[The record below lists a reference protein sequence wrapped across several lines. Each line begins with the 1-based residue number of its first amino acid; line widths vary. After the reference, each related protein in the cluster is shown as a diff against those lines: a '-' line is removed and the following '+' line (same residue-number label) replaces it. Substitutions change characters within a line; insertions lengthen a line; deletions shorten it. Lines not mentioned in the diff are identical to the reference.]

1 MLPEFHLKLKL
12 QTDHNHKTMKNK
24 KLYFFIAFAML
35 LLSQKAEAQILKYST
50 GSWNEDTLG
59 NHRAVVKVN
68 AKSDAL
74 LAHIDWRRRDH
85 HPENIDVIVLDAA
98 TGKRVNNVFR
108 VNINREFGEFIFQAT
123 SAGIYYFYYMP
134 HVTGKG
140 NYPKVYY
147 NAPASLAE
155 KSWLGKNKLT
165 TSPVALKQISSFQK
179 VTAKEIQSIDDF
191 NSFFPM
197 EVIASKTEIAALVK
211 KNAGSPFLIFPE
223 YRQYSIRMT
232 DDIPQRWAIKGAKTN
247 LNDTVQKGE
256 YYSFQVGM
264 WANTKSFQNVE
275 LKFSDL
281 KNAQNT
287 IKAENF
293 TCFNTEGFDSE
304 GQYFEKKCSVQQNK
318 VQAFWCGLQI
328 PADAAPGTYSA
339 DVTVVADN
347 EKPQVFKLIV
357 LIENKLIASGGV
369 DDPSNLSRLKWLNSK
384 IAFDD
389 GIVPPYTAMTLNN
402 KTIGL
407 LGRTVT
413 LNELGL
419 PASIQSFFDIEMT
432 KLTDKPLE
440 MLKSQFDFVVV
451 NPDNS
456 QQKFVPAGLT
466 FTRKAEGAIAWA
478 SEAES
483 GEFNM
488 ILTAQAEFDGCIEY
502 QVTIIPKR
510 DMNVNDMRLEIP
522 YRNEVAEM
530 MMGLG
535 VHGGKRPEKLDWK
548 WDQQKNQDALWVGKV
563 NAGIQTSLKDENYVR
578 PLNTNFYLSKPL
590 NMPPSWFNNGNG
602 GFTASQ
608 VNDVFL
614 VKAFSGKRS
623 LKKGEEIHF
632 NFRMLITPFRPLNT
646 DWQWNTRFYHSFKPI
661 DTITKTG
668 ANTVNVHH
676 ANEINPF
683 INYPFLRPAEM
694 KKYIDEGHSKD
705 LKVKIYYT
713 VRELTNKA
721 PELFMLRSL
730 GDEVLSYGKGNGFS
744 WLQEHLDS
752 NYIAA
757 WFVPELKDA
766 AIVNSGV
773 SRWHNFYVEG
783 LNWLAINEGID
794 GIYIDDVAFDRTTMK
809 RVRKVLDRNRQ
820 GAIIDLHSANQY
832 NIKDGFASSTN
843 LYLEHF
849 PYLNR
854 LWFGEYFNYNS
865 QPDYWL
871 TEISGIPYGLMGE
884 MLQDGGNS
892 WRGMIFGMTARLPWA
907 GDPTSVWKIMDNFGI
922 QGSQMIGYWVPACPV
937 KTDNPNVICTVYKKD
952 KKSLISIASW
962 DKEKTDVKLVIDW
975 TALGISP
982 DKAQLTA
989 IGAKDFQSATTFG
1002 VDQKIPIEPGKGWL
1016 LILEEK

>member
-1 MLPEFHLKLKL
+1 
-12 QTDHNHKTMKNK
+12 MKN
-24 KLYFFIAFAML
+24 LGVYFFIALAWIF
-35 LLSQKAEAQILKYST
+35 LSQFAEAQVLTYST
-50 GSWNEDTLG
+50 GTWNVDTLG
-59 NHRAVVKVN
+59 NHRAVIQVKT
-68 AKSDAL
+68 KSDAL
-74 LAHIDWRRRDH
+74 LAHLDWRRRDH
-85 HPENIDVIVLDAA
+85 HPENIDVIVVNAE
-98 TGKRVNNVFR
+98 TGKRVNNVYR
-108 VNINREFGEFIFQAT
+108 VNINPEFGEVIFQALN
-123 SAGIYYFYYMP
+123 AGTYYFYYMP
-134 HVTGKG
+134 HVMSKG
-140 NYPKVYY
+140 NYPKVKY
-147 NAPASLAE
+147 NEPINLAE
-155 KSWLGKNKLT
+155 KSWAAKYKFTGNQMLSAQKAKY
-165 TSPVALKQISSFQK
+165 KQ
-179 VTAKEIQSIDDF
+179 VTATEIQSIDVF
-191 NSFFPM
+191 NSFYPM
-197 EVIASKTEIAALVK
+197 EVIASKTEIASLLK
-211 KNAGSPFLIFPE
+211 KNPGAPFLVFPE
-223 YRQYSIRMT
+223 YREYSIRMT
-232 DDIPQRWAIKGAKTN
+232 DNIPQRWALKGAKIN

-256 YYSFQVGM
+256 YYTFQAGV
-264 WANTKSFQNVE
+264 WAYSKPYQHVE
-275 LKFSDL
+275 IKFSDL

-287 IKAENF
+287 IKSENF

-304 GQYFEKKCSVQQNK
+304 GNYFEKNCSVQQDK

-328 PADAAPGTYSA
+328 PADAVPGQYTA
-339 DVTVVADN
+339 DVTLTAGN
-347 EKPQVFKLIV
+347 EKPQTFKLI
-357 LIENKLIASGGV
+357 LTIANKLIANGGV

-384 IAFDD
+384 LAFDD
-389 GIVPPYTAMTLNN
+389 GIVPPYTAMTVTDR
-402 KTIGL
+402 TIGL
-407 LGRTVT
+407 LGRTITV
-413 LNELGL
+413 NDLGF
-419 PASIQSFFDIEMT
+419 PSSIQSFFDVEMT

-440 MLKSQFDFVVV
+440 MLKGHIQFSVV

-456 QQKFVPAGLT
+456 KQKFVPTSFA
-466 FTRKAEGAIAWA
+466 FTKKAEGAVTWT

-483 GEFNM
+483 GDFNM
-488 ILTAQAEFDGCIEY
+488 LLTAQAEFDGCIEY
-502 QVTIIPKR
+502 QVTLIAKN
-510 DMNVNDMRLEIP
+510 DVEVNDMKLEIP
-522 YRNEVAEM
+522 FRNEVAEM

-535 VHGGKRPEKLDWK
+535 IHGGKRLENLDWK

-590 NMPPSWFNNGNG
+590 NMPPSWYNNGNG
-602 GFTASQ
+602 GFSASK
-608 VNDVFL
+608 VFDVYL
-614 VKAFSGKRS
+614 VEAFSGKRN
-623 LKKGEEIHF
+623 LHKYEELHF
-632 NFRMLITPFRPLNT
+632 NFRLLVTPFRPINT

-661 DTITKTG
+661 DEIVKTG

-676 ANEINPF
+676 ANAINPF

-721 PELFMLRSL
+721 PEMFMLRSL
-730 GDEVLSYGKGNGFS
+730 GDEVLSHGKGNGFS
-744 WLQEHLDS
+744 WLQEHLDT

-832 NIKDGFASSTN
+832 NVRDGFASSTN

-849 PYLNR
+849 PYINR
-854 LWFGEYFNYNS
+854 LWFGEYFNYDS
-865 QPDYWL
+865 EPDYWL

-884 MLQDGGNS
+884 MLQDGGNA

-922 QGSQMIGYWVPACPV
+922 QGSHMIGYWVPNCPV

-962 DKEKTDVKLVIDW
+962 DKEKTNVKLLIDW

-982 DKAQLTA
+982 EKAKLTA
-989 IGAKDFQSATTFG
+989 IEAKDFQSAATFSP
-1002 VDQKIPIEPGKGWL
+1002 DQKIPVEPGKGWMF
-1016 LILEEK
+1016 ILEEK

>member
-1 MLPEFHLKLKL
+1 
-12 QTDHNHKTMKNK
+12 MKNGK
-24 KLYFFIAFAML
+24 IYFSLAVVIFFMSKLAD
-35 LLSQKAEAQILKYST
+35 AQVLKYSI
-50 GSWNEDTLG
+50 GSWNADTLG
-59 NHRAVVKVN
+59 NHRAVVKVKT
-68 AKSDAL
+68 KSDAV

-85 HPENIDVIVLDAA
+85 HPEKIDVIVVDAK
-98 TGKRVNNVFR
+98 TGKRVNNVYR
-108 VNINREFGEFIFQAT
+108 ADINREFGELIFQAPT
-123 SAGIYYFYYMP
+123 AGTYYFYYLPYVMS
-134 HVTGKG
+134 KG
-140 NYPKVYY
+140 NYPKVGY
-147 NAPASLAE
+147 NEPLNLAA
-155 KSWLGKNKLT
+155 KSWTAKYKLNGTPLGVSQKAK
-165 TSPVALKQISSFQK
+165 FQK
-179 VTAKEIQSIDDF
+179 VTATEIQSIDAF
-191 NSFFPM
+191 NSFNPM
-197 EVIASKTEIAALVK
+197 EVIASKAEISSLIN
-211 KNAGSPFLIFPE
+211 KNPGVPFLVFSE
-223 YRQYSIRMT
+223 YREYSIRMT
-232 DDIPQRWAIKGAKTN
+232 DDIPQRWVMRGAKTN
-247 LNDTVQKGE
+247 LIDTVQKGE
-256 YYSFQVGM
+256 YYTFQAGV
-264 WANTKSFQNVE
+264 WAYSKSYQQVE
-275 LKFSDL
+275 IKFSDL
-281 KNAQNT
+281 KSTRNT

-293 TCFNTEGFDSE
+293 TCFNTEGYDSE
-304 GQYFEKKCSVQQNK
+304 GNYFEKNCAVQQNK
-318 VQAFWCGLQI
+318 IQAFWCGLQI
-328 PADAAPGTYSA
+328 PVDAVPGKYSA
-339 DVTVVADN
+339 DVTVIVSN
-347 EKPQVFKLIV
+347 EKPQVFKLELTIT
-357 LIENKLIASGGV
+357 NKVIANGGV
-369 DDPSNLSRLKWLNSK
+369 NDPSNLSRLKWLNSK
-384 IAFDD
+384 LAFDD
-389 GIVPPYTAMTLNN
+389 GIVPPYSAMTVQN

-407 LGRTVT
+407 LGRTIT
-413 LNELGL
+413 LNDLGF
-419 PASIQSFFDIEMT
+419 PSSIQSFFDIEMT
-432 KLTDKPLE
+432 KLTDKPIE
-440 MLKSQFDFVVV
+440 MLKGVIQFVVV

-456 QQKFVPAGLT
+456 EQKFVSTDFT
-466 FTRKAEGAIAWA
+466 FNKKAEGAIAWT

-483 GEFNM
+483 DDFNM
-488 ILTAQAEFDGCIEY
+488 LLTAQAEFDGCVEY
-502 QVTIIPKR
+502 QVTLVSKKNIDI
-510 DMNVNDMRLEIP
+510 NDMKLEIP
-522 YRNEVAEM
+522 FRNEVADM

-535 VHGGKRPEKLDWK
+535 FHGGKRPDKLDWK

-590 NMPPSWFNNGNG
+590 NMPPSWYNRGKG

-608 VNDVFL
+608 INDIFL
-614 VKAFSGKRS
+614 VEAFSGKRT
-623 LKKGEEIHF
+623 LHKNEELHF
-632 NFRMLITPFRPLNT
+632 NFRLLITPFRQINT
-646 DWQWNTRFYHSFKPI
+646 DWQWNTRFYHAFKPI
-661 DTITKTG
+661 DEIVKTG

-676 ANEINPF
+676 ANAINPY
-683 INYPFLRPAEM
+683 INYPFLRPVEM

-721 PELFMLRSL
+721 PEIFMLRSL

-809 RVRKVLDRNRQ
+809 RVRKVLDRSRQ

-865 QPDYWL
+865 EPDYWL

-884 MLQDGGNS
+884 MLQDGGNA

-907 GDPTSVWKIMDNFGI
+907 GDPTPVWKIMDNFGM

-962 DKEKTDVKLVIDW
+962 DKEKADIKLAIDW
-975 TALGISP
+975 KALGISP
-982 DKAQLTA
+982 EKAILTA
-989 IGAKDFQSATTFG
+989 VEAKDFQPAATFIP
-1002 VDQKIPIEPGKGWL
+1002 DQKIPVEPGKGWL
-1016 LILEEK
+1016 LILEGK

>member
-1 MLPEFHLKLKL
+1 
-12 QTDHNHKTMKNK
+12 MKNT
-24 KLYFFIAFAML
+24 KLYFFFALAML
-35 LLSQKAEAQILKYST
+35 LLGQTAKAQVLKYST
-50 GSWNEDTLG
+50 GTWNEDTLG
-59 NHRAVVKVN
+59 NHRAVVKVT
-68 AKSDAL
+68 AKSNAL

-85 HPENIDVIVLDAA
+85 QPEKMDVVVVEASS
-98 TGKRVNNVFR
+98 GKRINNVFR
-108 VNINREFGEFIFQAT
+108 VNINREFGELIFQAP
-123 SAGIYYFYYMP
+123 SAGLYYFYYMP
-134 HVTGKG
+134 HKLGKG

-147 NAPASLAE
+147 NAPIDLAE
-155 KSWLGKNKLT
+155 KEWLEGNKL
-165 TSPVALKQISSFQK
+165 SAQPLKQDQLAKFQR
-179 VTAKEIQSIDDF
+179 VTASQIESIDAF

-197 EVIASKTEIAALVK
+197 EVIASKAETASLM
-211 KNAGSPFLIFPE
+211 KNNADNSYLIFPE

-232 DDIPQRWAIKGAKTN
+232 NDIPQRWAMRGAKAN

-256 YYSFQVGM
+256 YYSFQVGL
-264 WANTKSFQNVE
+264 WANAKSFQNVAILFSG
-275 LKFSDL
+275 LKS
-281 KNAQNT
+281 ARNT
-287 IKAENF
+287 IKSGNF

-304 GQYFEKKCSVQQNK
+304 GEYFEKKCSVAQNY

-328 PADAAPGTYSA
+328 PADAAPGTYTA
-339 DVTVVADN
+339 DVTVTPDN
-347 EKPQVFKLIV
+347 EKSQTFKLIILV
-357 LIENKLIASGGV
+357 ENKTIANGGV

-389 GIVPPYTAMTLNN
+389 GIVPPYTTMTLNE
-402 KTIGL
+402 KTISL
-407 LGRTVT
+407 LGRKIT
-413 LNELGL
+413 LNEMGF

-440 MLKSQFDFVVV
+440 LLKNPMSFVIE
-451 NPDNS
+451 NTDMS
-456 QQKFVPAGLT
+456 QQKFVPKDFT
-466 FTRKAEGAIAWA
+466 FIKKAEGAIAWT
-478 SEAES
+478 SESES
-483 GEFNM
+483 NDFNM
-488 ILTAQAEFDGCIEY
+488 VLTAQAEFDGCIEY
-502 QVTIIPKR
+502 QLTLVAKK
-510 DMNVNDMRLEIP
+510 DFNVNDMRLELP

-535 VHGGKRPEKLDWK
+535 IHGGKRPEKLDWK
-548 WDQQKNQDALWVGKV
+548 WDQTKNQDALWVGKV
-563 NAGIQTSLKDENYVR
+563 NAGIQTSLKDENYIR

-608 VNDVFL
+608 VNDEFL
-614 VKAFSGKRS
+614 VKAFSGKRE
-623 LKKGEEIHF
+623 LKKGEELHF
-632 NFRMLITPFRPLNT
+632 NFRMLITPFRPINT
-646 DWQWNTRFYHSFKPI
+646 EWQWNTRFYHSFKPI
-661 DTITKTG
+661 DEITKTG
-668 ANTVNVHH
+668 ANTINVHH
-676 ANEINPF
+676 ANAINPY
-683 INYPFLRPAEM
+683 INYPFLRPSEM

-705 LKVKIYYT
+705 MKVKIYYT

-721 PELFMLRSL
+721 PEIFMLRSL
-730 GDEVLSYGKGNGFS
+730 GDEVLSHGKGNGFS
-744 WLQEHLDS
+744 WLQEHLDT

-809 RVRKVLDRNRQ
+809 RVRKVLDRNRD

-832 NIKDGFASSTN
+832 NKNDGFASSTN

-849 PYLNR
+849 PYINR

-884 MLQDGGNS
+884 MLQDGGNA

-922 QGSQMIGYWVPACPV
+922 KGSRMIGYWVPDCPV

-962 DKEKTDVKLVIDW
+962 DKDKTDVKLAIDW
-975 TALGISP
+975 TGLGISP
-982 DKAQLTA
+982 EKATLTA
-989 IGAKDFQSATTFG
+989 VEAKDFQAAATFTP
-1002 VDQKIPIEPGKGWL
+1002 DQKIPVEPGKGWL

>member
-1 MLPEFHLKLKL
+1 MR
-12 QTDHNHKTMKNK
+12 NMKFCFLISVTLFLWMK
-24 KLYFFIAFAML
+24 PADARV
-35 LLSQKAEAQILKYST
+35 LKYGT
-50 GSWNEDTLG
+50 GTWNADTLG
-59 NHRAVVKVN
+59 NHRAVVQVK

-85 HPENIDVIVLDAA
+85 HPEKIDVIVVDAK
-98 TGKRVNNVFR
+98 TGKKINNVYR
-108 VNINREFGEFIFQAT
+108 ADINREFGELVFQAPT
-123 SAGIYYFYYMP
+123 AGTYYFYYMP
-134 HVTGKG
+134 HVMSKG
-140 NYPKVYY
+140 NYPKVKY
-147 NAPASLAE
+147 NEPLNLAGKAWTAKYKLATTPLPASQ
-155 KSWLGKNKLT
+155 KSK
-165 TSPVALKQISSFQK
+165 FQR
-179 VTAKEIQSIDDF
+179 VTASEIQSIDAF

-197 EVIASKTEIAALVK
+197 EVIASKAEITALVK
-211 KNAGSPFLIFPE
+211 KNPDSPFLIFPE
-223 YRQYSIRMT
+223 YREYSIRLT
-232 DDIPQRWAIKGAKTN
+232 DDIPQRWALRGVKTN

-256 YYSFQVGM
+256 YFTFQAGV
-264 WANTKSFQNVE
+264 WANTKAFQKVE
-275 LKFSDL
+275 IKFSDL
-281 KNAQNT
+281 KSGQN
-287 IKAENF
+287 IIEAGSF

-304 GQYFEKKCSVQQNK
+304 GNYFEKNCAVQLNK
-318 VQAFWCGLQI
+318 IQSFWCGLQI
-328 PADAAPGTYSA
+328 PVDAIPGNYSA
-339 DVTVVADN
+339 DVTVIAGN
-347 EKPQVFKLIV
+347 EKPQTFKLV
-357 LIENKLIASGGV
+357 LTIGNKLLANGGI

-384 IAFDD
+384 LAFDD
-389 GIVPPYTAMTLNN
+389 GVVPPYTAMTVQD

-407 LGRTVT
+407 LGRKIT
-413 LNELGL
+413 LNGLGL
-419 PASIQSFFDIEMT
+419 PSSIQSYFDIEMT
-432 KLTDKPLE
+432 KLTDKPIE
-440 MLKSQFDFVVV
+440 MLKGQFDFVVV
-451 NPDNS
+451 NTDNS
-456 QQKFVPAGLT
+456 KQKFVPTDFT
-466 FTRKAEGAIAWA
+466 FSKKAEGAIAWT
-478 SEAES
+478 SEVES
-483 GEFNM
+483 DDFNM
-488 ILTAQAEFDGCIEY
+488 LLTAQAEFDGCIEY
-502 QVTIIPKR
+502 QVTLVSKR
-510 DMNVNDMRLEIP
+510 DITVNDVKLEIP

-535 VHGGKRPEKLDWK
+535 VHGGKRPDNLDWK

-602 GFTASQ
+602 GFTASK
-608 VNDVFL
+608 VSDVYL
-614 VKAFSGKRS
+614 VEAFSGKRT
-623 LKKGEEIHF
+623 LHKYEELHF
-632 NFRMLITPFRPLNT
+632 NFRLLITPFRPINT

-661 DTITKTG
+661 DTIVKTG

-676 ANEINPF
+676 ATTINPF
-683 INYPFLRPAEM
+683 INYPFLRPVEM

-721 PELFMLRSL
+721 PEMFMLRSL
-730 GDEVLSYGKGNGFS
+730 GDEVLSHGKGNGFS

-809 RVRKVLDRNRQ
+809 RVRKVLDRNRP

-832 NIKDGFASSTN
+832 NVHDGFASSTN

-865 QPDYWL
+865 EPDYWL

-884 MLQDGGNS
+884 MLQDGGNA

-937 KTDNPNVICTVYKKD
+937 KTDNPNVICTVYMKD

-962 DKEKTDVKLVIDW
+962 DKEKTDVKLILDW
-975 TALGISP
+975 KALGILP
-982 DKAQLTA
+982 EKAVLSA
-989 IGAKDFQSATTFG
+989 FEAKDFQPAATFSP
-1002 VDQKIPIEPGKGWL
+1002 DQRIPVEPGKGWL

>member
-1 MLPEFHLKLKL
+1 
-12 QTDHNHKTMKNK
+12 MKNTR
-24 KLYFFIAFAML
+24 LYFPLAIAML
-35 LLSQKAEAQILKYST
+35 FLSIVSEAQVLKYST
-50 GSWNEDTLG
+50 GEWNEDTLG
-59 NHRAVVKVN
+59 NHRAVLKVT
-68 AKSDAL
+68 AKSYAL

-85 HPENIDVIVLDAA
+85 HPEKIDVVVVEAS
-98 TGKRVNNVFR
+98 TGKRVKNAFR
-108 VNINREFGEFIFQAT
+108 VNINREFGELIFQAP
-123 SAGIYYFYYMP
+123 SAGVYYFYYMP

-147 NAPASLAE
+147 NAPLDLSE
-155 KSWLGKNKLT
+155 KSWLEKNKLT
-165 TSPVALKQISSFQK
+165 AKSLTPAELSKFQK
-179 VTAKEIQSIDDF
+179 VVAKEIQSIDAF
-191 NSFFPM
+191 NSFYPM
-197 EVIASKTEIAALVK
+197 EVIASKVEVSALMK
-211 KNAGSPFLIFPE
+211 KNAGSPFMVFPE

-232 DDIPQRWAIKGAKTN
+232 DDIPQRWALRGAKTN

-256 YYSFQVGM
+256 YYSFQVGF
-264 WANTKSFQNVE
+264 WATSRSFQNVA

-281 KNAQNT
+281 KSAKSN
-287 IKAENF
+287 IKSENF

-304 GQYFEKKCSVQQNK
+304 GEYFEKKCSVQQNK
-318 VQAFWCGLQI
+318 VQALWCGLQI
-328 PADAAPGTYSA
+328 PVDAAPGTYTA
-339 DVTVVADN
+339 DVTVTGDN
-347 EKPQVFKLIV
+347 EKPQVFKLIIV
-357 LIENKLIASGGV
+357 IENKLIANGGV
-369 DDPSNLSRLKWLNSK
+369 DDPYNLTRLKWLNSK

-402 KTIGL
+402 KTISL
-407 LGRTVT
+407 LGRKIT
-413 LNELGL
+413 LNELGF
-419 PASIQSFFDIEMT
+419 PSSIQSFFDIEMT
-432 KLTDKPLE
+432 RLTDKPLE
-440 MLKSQFDFVVV
+440 MLNKPMNFVI
-451 NPDNS
+451 DNTDKS
-456 QQKFVPAGLT
+456 QQKFVAKD
-466 FTRKAEGAIAWA
+466 FTTVKQAEGAIAWA
-478 SEAES
+478 SESES
-483 GEFNM
+483 ADFNM

-502 QVTIIPKR
+502 QVTLVAKK
-510 DMNVNDMRLEIP
+510 DLDVSDMRLEVP

-535 VHGGKRPEKLDWK
+535 VHGGKRPERLDWK
-548 WDQQKNQDALWVGKV
+548 WDQTKNQDALWVGKV

-590 NMPPSWFNNGNG
+590 NMPPSWYNNGNG

-608 VNDVFL
+608 VNDEFL

-623 LKKGEEIHF
+623 IKQGEELRF
-632 NFRMLITPFRPLNT
+632 NFRMLITPFRPINT

-721 PELFMLRSL
+721 PEMFMLRSL
-730 GDEVLSYGKGNGFS
+730 GDEVLSHGKGNGFS

-783 LNWLAINEGID
+783 LKWLAINEGIE

-832 NIKDGFASSTN
+832 NVKDGYASSTN

-849 PYLNR
+849 PYINR

-865 QPDYWL
+865 EPDYWL

-884 MLQDGGNS
+884 MLQDGGNA

-907 GDPTSVWKIMDNFGI
+907 GDPTSVWKIMDKFGI
-922 QGSQMIGYWVPACPV
+922 QGSHMIGYWVPDCPV
-937 KTDNPNVICTVYKKD
+937 KTNNPNVICTVYKKD

-962 DKEKTDVKLVIDW
+962 NKDKTDVKLAIDW
-975 TALGISP
+975 KALGISP
-982 DKAQLTA
+982 EKATLTA
-989 IGAKDFQSATTFG
+989 IESKDFQPAATFSP
-1002 VDQKIPIEPGKGWL
+1002 DQNIPVEPGKGWM